1 MIKIYGFIIIE
12 TSKLSDRQLN
22 CPRITVKESIRL
34 FELCT
39 MKVIC
44 VIGFFLSA
52 TAFSHAQEIDDSV
65 KVLDPFTVQGYL
77 YRRPA
82 SEVPASLA
90 LMSERQLERFNDV
103 SILPVVNAAPGVR
116 MEERSPGSYRLSIR
130 GSSLRSPFGV
140 RNVKIYWNG
149 LPFTDAG
156 GNTYLN
162 LLDFSSMNR
171 IEIVKGPAGSLY
183 GAGTGGVVL
192 LNTLPRKRTAMELST
207 VLGSYGLKRAQL
219 RADLVTKN
227 MDAIVNFSRTESDG
241 YRDQSKLVRDALNA
255 EWNFSIATTTTVSAK
270 FLYTDIFYET
280 PGGLTLE
287 QFKSDP
293 TLARPAA
300 VEQNA
305 NVKNKTWFSGVT
317 ATHDWTN
324 NLTSD
329 LGIYVSGTDFK
340 NFAVLNYEVRDEL
353 NSGFRLANTLVI
365 DNTSLQ
371 GKIVFG
377 AEYQSMGSP
386 VSVYENNRGVQG
398 QLMIDDDLDSRQT
411 IVFGQAELDLPR
423 EFLITLGLSSSWVAY
438 DFKRTFPEDD
448 VQEKRF
454 KAEFSPRL
462 AVLKKFGP
470 WSVYSS
476 VSKGFSPPTLA
487 EVRPS
492 TNVFNNELQPEKGIN
507 YEVGVRRSWKDVTF
521 DFTQYY
527 FMLKETII
535 IDRTQT
541 DSEFFV
547 NAGETEQLGSELL
560 VSWNASK
567 IFNTWT
573 SLTYNHYR
581 FKDYGDYS
589 GNKLTGVPPA
599 TAVIGADLTF
609 PAGLYCNATYS
620 YTGRIPL
627 NDENSYFAE
636 DYFLLNVRAGYR
648 RTFGESVNMDFFVTV
663 DNAFNEMYSL
673 GNDLNSA
680 AMNPRFY
687 NPAPGR
693 NYAAGLKVQFMKP

>member
-1 MIKIYGFIIIE
+1 
-12 TSKLSDRQLN
+12 
-22 CPRITVKESIRL
+22 
-34 FELCT
+34 
-39 MKVIC
+39 MKVISL
-44 VIGFFLSA
+44 IGLFLTA
-52 TAFSHAQEIDDSV
+52 TFSSHAQEVDDSV
-65 KVLDPFTVQGYL
+65 RVLDPFTVQGYL

-90 LMSERQLERFNDV
+90 LMAEKQLVRFSDV
-103 SILPVVNAAPGVR
+103 SFLPAINSAPGVR

-130 GSSLRSPFGV
+130 GSSIRSPFGV
-140 RNVKIYWNG
+140 RNVKFYWNG

-162 LLDFSSMNR
+162 LFDFSSVNR

-192 LNTLPRKRTAMELST
+192 LNTLARKRTAIELST
-207 VLGSYGLKRAQL
+207 VFGSYGLHRFQV
-219 RADLVTKN
+219 RGDLVKKN
-227 MDAIVNFSRTESDG
+227 LDAIVNFSRTESEG
-241 YRDQSKLVRDALNA
+241 YRDQSRLLRDALNT
-255 EWNFSIATTTTVSAK
+255 EWNFSISTSTNLSAK

-280 PGGLTLE
+280 PGGLTID

-305 NVKNKTWFSGVT
+305 NVRNKTWYSGIT
-317 ATHDWTN
+317 ATHDWSN
-324 NLTSD
+324 NMSSD
-329 LGIYVSGTDFK
+329 LGIYLSGTDFK
-340 NFAVLNYEVRDEL
+340 NFAVLNYEARDEV
-353 NSGFRLANTLVI
+353 NSGFRLANTLLCKGPS
-365 DNTSLQ
+365 TA
-371 GKIVFG
+371 GKIVLG

-386 VSVYENNRGVQG
+386 VSVYENNKGIKG
-398 QLMIDDDLDSRQT
+398 PLMIDDDLDSRQT
-411 IVFGQAELDLPR
+411 IVFGQGELDLPK
-423 EFLITLGLSSSWVAY
+423 EFFITLGLSASWVTY
-438 DFKRTFPEDD
+438 DFKRTFPGED
-448 VQEKRF
+448 VQEKEF
-454 KAEFSPRL
+454 KAELSPRL
-462 AVLKKFGP
+462 AILKKFGL

-476 VSKGFSPPTLA
+476 ASKGFSPPTLA

-492 TNVFNNELQPEKGIN
+492 TNIFNNSLEPEKGVN
-507 YEVGVRRSWKDVTF
+507 YEVGVRRVLGNFSF

-547 NAGETEQLGSELL
+547 NAGETEQIGSELM
-560 VSWNASK
+560 VSWNPSE
-567 IFNTWT
+567 IVNTWT
-573 SLTYNHYR
+573 SLTYNNYH
-581 FKDYGDYS
+581 FKEYGDFS
-589 GNKLTGVPPA
+589 GNKITGVPPA
-599 TAVIGADLTF
+599 TAVIGADLTL
-609 PAGLYCNATYS
+609 PMGMYCNTTYS

-627 NDENSYFAE
+627 NDENTYFAE

-648 RTFGESVNMDFFVTV
+648 KNFGGSFNMDLFVSV

-693 NYAAGLKVQFMKP
+693 NYAAGLKIQFMKP